1 MGLPNIG
8 FLVSL
13 ASWLAAESFSLK
25 SAFALPLQFHV
36 LRVQNIYFLRLLNQ
50 IEDLLVISILKDLV
64 MLLFPTTCYTAL
76 SAFRPK
82 KNLFSTKRTLIM
94 VILPYLAVGLWGTC
108 HLKII
113 FFETVKSVFKYSLR
127 IADIAVSQE
136 SVSKFHLKFQ
146 PFI

>member
-1 MGLPNIG
+1 MLHGA
-8 FLVSL
+8 VC
-13 ASWLAAESFSLK
+13 FS
-25 SAFALPLQFHV
+25 S
-36 LRVQNIYFLRLLNQ
+36 
-50 IEDLLVISILKDLV
+50 
-64 MLLFPTTCYTAL
+64 
-76 SAFRPK
+76 K
-82 KNLFSTKRTLIM
+82 KNLFSTKRTLIL

>member
-36 LRVQNIYFLRLLNQ
+36 LRLQNIYFLHLLNQ

>member
-25 SAFALPLQFHV
+25 SAFTLPLQFHV
-36 LRVQNIYFLRLLNQ
+36 LRVQNIYFLHLLNQ

-82 KNLFSTKRTLIM
+82 KNLFSTKRTLIL